1 MASNRVSGR
10 GFTLIELLVVI
21 AIISVIAGLVIPGII
36 LVRERANIAHCAHN
50 LQQIYAFAQAYSEKD
65 GSGSFPIAKGS
76 APRAHESL
84 NELIAFEPEALTP
97 DLFVCRS
104 SGAVEATRDEDGRGF
119 LDDGTSSYAWTAR
132 RLKTTAYH
140 KPLASD
146 KYVDGYEDGEGV
158 HSGHKGMN
166 VLWTDGSVKFVKTSE
181 LPSEA
186 LLLDGLTR

>member
-1 MASNRVSGR
+1 M
-10 GFTLIELLVVI
+10 IELLVVI
-21 AIISVIAGLVIPGII
+21 AIISIIAGLVIPGII

-84 NELIAFEPEALTP
+84 NELIAYEPEALTP
-97 DLFVCRS
+97 ELFVCRS
-104 SGAVEATRDEDGRGF
+104 SGATEAARDGDGGYV
-119 LDDGTSSYAWTAR
+119 LDEGASSYAWTSR

-166 VLWTDGSVKFVKTSE
+166 VLRTDGSVRFVPASSLSPATM
-181 LPSEA
+181 LP
-186 LLLDGLTR
+186 DDLTR